1 MELADVKAI
10 VERATQRLVD
20 EQRALLELVVGE
32 PTIAQHIAGYIR
44 EQVPRELSVDVEY
57 NKHLTEKKVL
67 LLPPKGSPNA
77 KPVPTVVRPDIV
89 VHQRGTDRQNI
100 VALEVKKP
108 GVDLAHDRAK
118 LEALKQQYGYLL
130 AGHIIVGLRGA
141 QPINE
146 VRWID

>member
-1 MELADVKAI
+1 MKLANLKAI

-20 EQRALLELVVGE
+20 EQRALLELKVGE

-44 EQVPRELSVDVEY
+44 EQIPKQLSVDVEY

-77 KPVPTVVRPDIV
+77 NPIPTVVRPDIV
-89 VHQRGTDRQNI
+89 IHKRGTDRQNV

-108 GVDLAHDRAK
+108 GANLAHDRVK
-118 LEALKQQYGYLL
+118 LEAFKQQYGYLL
-130 AGHIIVGLRGA
+130 AGHIIVGLKGA
-141 QPINE
+141 QPISE
-146 VRWID
+146 VRWVD